1 MAGETGQGFLAS
13 RAHSLKRDRLSYI
26 FDPVISASPETAMNV
41 KISIELTDNQA
52 EFVERLVRD
61 GSYGSVSEIMQE
73 HVRDMMLS
81 ERDKGNEDD
90 PVTAMKDEIRRRL
103 ELPDD
108 QWIRMDEHDTMFKDL
123 RAHIKQQIESG
134 K

>member
-41 KISIELTDNQA
+41 KISIELTENQA

-73 HVRDMMLS
+73 HVRDMMLGGH
-81 ERDKGNEDD
+81 EKTDEND
-90 PVTAMKDEIRRRL
+90 PVWAMRDEIRRRM
-103 ELPDD
+103 ETPDD
-108 QWIRMDEHDTMFKDL
+108 QWLSEEEFEKHFDKLLHYADEQ
-123 RAHIKQQIESG
+123 IKAG
-134 K
+134 R